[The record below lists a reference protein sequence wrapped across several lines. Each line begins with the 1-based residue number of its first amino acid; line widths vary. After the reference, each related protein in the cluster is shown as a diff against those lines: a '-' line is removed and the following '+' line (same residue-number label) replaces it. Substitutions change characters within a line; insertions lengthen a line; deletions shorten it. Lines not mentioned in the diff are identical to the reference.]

1 MLVQENKSYSDDYH
15 AIDKRSIANAMQIIF
30 KDGTKTQKVAIEYPI
45 GHKNR
50 RAEGV
55 KVLNEKF
62 ARNLST
68 HYGHSQTS
76 KIIQACHSLEDLK
89 AMDVSSFIDLWL

>member
-1 MLVQENKSYSDDYH
+1 
-15 AIDKRSIANAMQIIF
+15 MQITF
-30 KDGTKTQKVAIEYPI
+30 NDGSKTEKIAIEYPI
-45 GHKNR
+45 GHRKR
-50 RAEGV
+50 RSEGV

-68 HYGHSQTS
+68 HYEHGQTS

-89 AMDVSSFIDLWL
+89 SMDVLDFMNLWS